1 MLKFMEMLHL
11 IEDESGPRHPQME
24 ADAKELARILNLF
37 RSGVLIMDEVDL
49 ILHPLKSELNFPI
62 GPKLDLDFA
71 PLRWKLPIHLLD
83 AVFYADGGSLSVG
96 FKESNRA
103 FGVLE
108 KLKEV
113 VIEGY
118 KQRALQ
124 RNPHIVLLNPD
135 YYHKY
140 MKPIIAQWALLWLE
154 SQNLTGTSLL
164 SVLLH
169 PEVVLISFSSICTGL
184 NDQQIIQ
191 YILEDD
197 RSNYEQELV
206 DFVNNTL
213 SPKNKKMLNLTRD
226 WLKSFLPHVLQK
238 VPTHHGLATVV
249 ASALTIVTFPSF
261 PNRSI
266 VCRSVCLPRP
276 TSTGPSQSIP
286 TCLARGPSSLF
297 LSWARMS
304 PRSLLSAYP
313 FIPGG
318 AQMFP
323 RLIAFIIL
331 FQVRS
336 SRRHP
341 GSHRIGLP
349 L

>member
-1 MLKFMEMLHL
+1 MLKFLEMLHL

-83 AVFYADGGSLSVG
+83 AIFYADGGSLSVG

-103 FGVLE
+103 IDVLD
-108 KLKEV
+108 KLKDV
-113 VIEGY
+113 VTEGY

-135 YYHKY
+135 FYHKY

-154 SQNLTGTSLL
+154 SQNLTGL
-164 SVLLH
+164 SD
-169 PEVVLISFSSICTGL
+169 E
-184 NDQQIIQ
+184 QIVK
-191 YILEDD
+191 YILEED
-197 RSNYEQELV
+197 RSNYEQALV
-206 DFVNNTL
+206 DYVNTNL

-238 VPTHHGLATVV
+238 VP
-249 ASALTIVTFPSF
+249 SPK
-261 PNRSI
+261 
-266 VCRSVCLPRP
+266 
-276 TSTGPSQSIP
+276 
-286 TCLARGPSSLF
+286 RG
-297 LSWARMS
+297 
-304 PRSLLSAYP
+304 
-313 FIPGG
+313 
-318 AQMFP
+318 
-323 RLIAFIIL
+323 
-331 FQVRS
+331 
-336 SRRHP
+336 
-341 GSHRIGLP
+341 
-349 L
+349 